1 LTEPA
6 GVFAVTGA
14 FHIKQRTNGL
24 STGVISCRRA
34 APVFYILL
42 LISIAC
48 CTHLTPPVPSPHAGQ
63 CPPEDELLAA
73 VRVTAPPVL
82 KAIAKI
88 KVESPDENFSVK
100 ELIVA
105 QKPNRLRLET
115 LSPLGQPGFYAAT
128 DGQELSL
135 FAPSENT
142 FYHGSSTPHNLGLVI
157 PLHLALEDM
166 VSVIRGCVPVIHH
179 DAHTIRC
186 TANENGYVMRLEG
199 SDERTTQVLT
209 LSGND
214 LRVVS
219 SETYVNDGLA
229 WSVNYADYEIT
240 GSMAFP
246 RTVTVSLPRE
256 GTTVRISYKK
266 VEFLPEI
273 DSSLFRLSAPR
284 GATIVPL
291 E

>member
-34 APVFYILL
+34 APVFYLLL

-48 CTHLTPPVPSPHAGQ
+48 CSHLRPAPSPYAGQ

-73 VRVTAPPVL
+73 VRVPAPPVL

-88 KVESPDENFSVK
+88 KVESPDGNFSVK

-128 DGQELSL
+128 DGQELFL
-135 FAPSENT
+135 FDPSENIY
-142 FYHGSSTPHNLGLVI
+142 YHGSSTPRNLGLII

-166 VSVIRGCVPVIHH
+166 VPVILGSIPLIHH
-179 DAHTIRC
+179 DADATRC

-199 SDERTTQVLT
+199 RDDGTAQVLT
-209 LSGND
+209 LSRNE
-214 LRVVS
+214 LRVAA
-219 SETYVNDGLA
+219 SENYVNDGLT

-246 RTVTVSLPRE
+246 RTVTVFLPSE
-256 GTTVRISYKK
+256 KTTVRISYKK

-273 DSSLFRLSAPR
+273 DPSLFRLSAPR
-284 GATIVPL
+284 GAKIVPL